1 MQSLHEM
8 CSGKLEG
15 NMHIN
20 SGQPC
25 DKALTICPQLA
36 LLLSGAEF
44 CICSSLRGSV
54 NLLYAQMPR

>member
-1 MQSLHEM
+1 
-8 CSGKLEG
+8 
-15 NMHIN
+15 MHIN

-25 DKALTICPQLA
+25 DKALAICPQLA